1 MKNERWK
8 KNTHTRKEKFTPN
21 QNENK
26 IQAVQQFLKKKTN
39 NKQLNKRKDNQILNS
54 QNLTENASKSS
65 KVRNE

>member
-1 MKNERWK
+1 MKKE
-8 KNTHTRKEKFTPN
+8 HTRKEKFTPN